1 MIGNL
6 EPEES
11 VMSDSVISSRKAIA
25 VCNQGVVQQLYDVIA
40 KLGWDCYDDVIV
52 EIGGTQVSGI
62 HQPENYNKKWGA
74 PYGARKYNK
83 DAFIVIKNRTR
94 SPFEPSKP
102 NPDLVAHHLKP
113 EVASIEVADQK
124 IAIQQD
130 EEAIRAAIK
139 KSDDEKGY
147 DTYSK

>member
-6 EPEES
+6 EPEEHVMDGS
-11 VMSDSVISSRKAIA
+11 VMYPGNMLGQLAIA
-25 VCNQGVVQQLYDVIA
+25 LE
-40 KLGWDCYDDVIV
+40 KMGWDGSDNVAV
-52 EIGGTQVSGI
+52 EIAGTSVYEIDGAGT
-62 HQPENYNKKWGA
+62 KWA
-74 PYGARKYNK
+74 PVKGTRKYNK
-83 DAFIVIKNRTR
+83 DAFIIIKNLDRNPTV
-94 SPFEPSKP
+94 PSVP
-102 NPDLVAHHLKP
+102 NPDLVAHHHKP
-113 EVASIEVADQK
+113 EVATIEVADQK